1 MCEVTVLCFSCIS
14 QHKKNPELAEAG
26 KVEDFIYYSQC
37 YSFLLP
43 SFSTVELL
51 LSTFSLCLSFALFQI

>member
-14 QHKKNPELAEAG
+14 QRKKNPELAEAG
-26 KVEDFIYYSQC
+26 KVEVFIYYSQC

-43 SFSTVELL
+43 SFSTVELH
-51 LSTFSLCLSFALFQI
+51 I

>member
-14 QHKKNPELAEAG
+14 QRKKNSELAETG
-26 KVEDFIYYSQC
+26 KVFIYYSQC

-43 SFSTVELL
+43 SFSTVELHIYL
-51 LSTFSLCLSFALFQI
+51 AHSLCLSFAHFQI